1 MQNTSEIRPKLAM
14 ITKIANER
22 LKTIENLKHQNK
34 ILEAM
39 YSDKE
44 RECKRLKKQRGSN
57 RLENLL
63 IVVTVAF
70 ILILIPYLIF
80 R

>member
-22 LKTIENLKHQNK
+22 LKTIENLQHQNK

-44 RECKRLKKQRGSN
+44 QECKRLKKQKGSS
-57 RLENLL
+57 RVENLL